1 VSNQYDK
8 NQPILKQ
15 SEVLVPMD
23 GSAFAEAILP
33 HALLFAPG
41 CEAFIER
48 ISGSGQGNVLVVVT
62 RAQAL
67 EGGETFLRHRDV
79 PVLLLAN

>member
-1 VSNQYDK
+1 MKKSVRRSVKKRFAKRKDEKVSDQYDK
-8 NQPILKQ
+8 NEPILKQ
-15 SEVLVPMD
+15 SEVLVPLD

-48 ISGSGQGNVLVVVT
+48 MSGSGQGNVLVVVT
-62 RAQAL
+62 
-67 EGGETFLRHRDV
+67 
-79 PVLLLAN
+79 